1 MIYKFGGVDKNEVR
15 IKFKFYNF
23 VLNNL
28 KKIIDVLKIFL
39 KEFELMDINIR

>member
-1 MIYKFGGVDKNEVR
+1 MIYKFGGVDEYEVK

-28 KKIIDVLKIFL
+28 KKIIDVLKSFL